1 MASVYLSGST
11 QYDNQG
17 INNYG
22 TEADRMQYLADRVK
36 DYIGKGQG
44 GITVFRN
51 QGGMGLQGSINDSNS
66 KRPDI
71 HIALHTNAGGSRGTE
86 SYYWGGSNNT
96 ASVRLTRLVYDRVAP
111 LTVANDRGVKSDHT
125 LYSSGLA
132 ELRETSAVATLI
144 EIMYHDNAADVADY
158 LGKIEQIAQA
168 IAYSVYDYFGIQ
180 YKQPQGNEKDEA
192 IKKLRAV
199 SNYADSIWIPAFN
212 KLEAEGKNIWGLI
225 LKL

>member
-1 MASVYLSGST
+1 MVALTSPVVSGC
-11 QYDNQG
+11 QRRYP
-17 INNYG
+17 
-22 TEADRMQYLADRVK
+22 
-36 DYIGKGQG
+36 
-44 GITVFRN
+44 
-51 QGGMGLQGSINDSNS
+51 SIYSN
-66 KRPDI
+66 
-71 HIALHTNAGGSRGTE
+71 
-86 SYYWGGSNNT
+86 
-96 ASVRLTRLVYDRVAP
+96 
-111 LTVANDRGVKSDHT
+111 
-125 LYSSGLA
+125 GLA

-180 YKQPQGNEKDEA
+180 YKQAQNEKDEA

-199 SNYADSIWIPAFN
+199 SPYTDSVWIPAFN